1 MSESVFTE
9 SRRRGMLLDAGKKTE
24 SLFSNLGFSV
34 SFLRKSVAI
43 DTALT
48 GYLKLRAEFAKIH
61 GTGDNLLANH
71 KIAALYIWTLT
82 NYQASEF
89 FIFKDKIPSP
99 GKRLA
104 LATFM
109 YFVIYGVLE
118 IDPED
123 MDESIQD
130 DLEYCL
136 LKERPENLE
145 WLCLTMH
152 TFCRYRGKPTNIVE

>member
-1 MSESVFTE
+1 MSESVFVDLK
-9 SRRRGMLLDAGKKTE
+9 RRGMLLDAGKKTE
-24 SLFSNLGFSV
+24 SLFSSLGFPV

-43 DTALT
+43 DKALT
-48 GYLKLRAEFAKIH
+48 DYMKLRTEFAEIQ

-71 KIAALYIWTLT
+71 KIAALYIWTLA
-82 NYQASEF
+82 NYTASEF
-89 FIFKDKIPSP
+89 FTFKGKVPNS
-99 GKRLA
+99 GKRIA
-104 LATFM
+104 LVTFM
-109 YFVIYGVLE
+109 YFVIYGILE
-118 IDPED
+118 IDPQD

-152 TFCRYRGKPTNIVE
+152 AFCRYRGKPTNIVE